1 MKTEK
6 NYYDLLI
13 SITKDESFSKQLSM
27 DLIES
32 DEDAIGFFDK
42 HSENHF
48 RNRGINEAG
57 HAEQTLCYLLDKLEE
72 NEFLCELDYK
82 ADSEELNDAIM
93 LLSKGKIESELF
105 SEEDEEDSNGMFE
118 LIFDAEDYLAEYNLA
133 IVQFP
138 LDSDSH
144 PISIVSLEQGDEIQ
158 TMIDELF
165 AQEQE

>member
-1 MKTEK
+1 MRTEK

-13 SITKDESFSKQLSM
+13 FITKDENFSKQLSRE
-27 DLIES
+27 LTES
-32 DEDAIGFFDK
+32 DEDAIRFFNK

-48 RNRGINEAG
+48 RNRGIREAG

-72 NEFLCELDYK
+72 NEFLCELGSK
-82 ADSEELNDAIM
+82 ADSEELNGAIK
-93 LLSKGKIESELF
+93 LLSKGKIENDLF
-105 SEEDEEDSNGMFE
+105 SEEDEEGSNGMFE
-118 LIFDAEDYLAEYNLA
+118 LIFDAEDYLEDYDLA

-144 PISIVSLEQGDEIQ
+144 PIVVVSLEQSEEIQ

-165 AQEQE
+165 V